1 MQPAVISPKTAT
13 DGGLTRSRRS
23 DMATP
28 TSAKNRVKS
37 GALIGAEH
45 RVRTG
50 DLRLGNEAVR
60 HPRFSTTLPESART
74 CDFLRVLRLPLRAQ
88 LHESSRGFS
97 TFMCPECATIA
108 PQHHAPLTR
117 RHAGGSPTRMFDRAR
132 LPAVRAGQVAPLPQ
146 HPERDQVRLQGSRL
160 RSSERDLQGSFL
172 KTMPRP
178 PVSSPSA
185 DDSASLDDVRRV
197 RAARDAREC
206 SGDVLSCALLL
217 RTGGDGVKAQR
228 RAQLE
233 AR

>member
-74 CDFLRVLRLPLRAQ
+74 CDFLRVLQAPPPSPAPRIFTRILD
-88 LHESSRGFS
+88 LHVPR
-97 TFMCPECATIA
+97 MC
-108 PQHHAPLTR
+108 H
-117 RHAGGSPTRMFDRAR
+117 DRAAA
-132 LPAVRAGQVAPLPQ
+132 PRAPHSTSCRWQPY
-146 HPERDQVRLQGSRL
+146 S
-160 RSSERDLQGSFL
+160 
-172 KTMPRP
+172 
-178 PVSSPSA
+178 
-185 DDSASLDDVRRV
+185 DVRPRTSTCCASRASCPTPATSGTRSGSTARQSVTFFGARSPRIIPEDHAETPCIFTV
-197 RAARDAREC
+197 RRRLCEPRRRPARPSRP
-206 SGDVLSCALLL
+206 
-217 RTGGDGVKAQR
+217 
-228 RAQLE
+228 
-233 AR
+233 

>member
-1 MQPAVISPKTAT
+1 MERNTGFEPATFALATRQSAIHDSP
-13 DGGLTRSRRS
+13 R
-23 DMATP
+23 P
-28 TSAKNRVKS
+28 
-37 GALIGAEH
+37 
-45 RVRTG
+45 
-50 DLRLGNEAVR
+50 
-60 HPRFSTTLPESART
+60 LPESART

-178 PVSSPSA
+178 LYLHRPPTTLRASTMSGTSEPPVMRESARATSS
-185 DDSASLDDVRRV
+185 L
-197 RAARDAREC
+197 ARFFFAPE
-206 SGDVLSCALLL
+206 VMA
-217 RTGGDGVKAQR
+217 
-228 RAQLE
+228 
-233 AR
+233 

>member
-1 MQPAVISPKTAT
+1 MQAPGI
-13 DGGLTRSRRS
+13 R
-23 DMATP
+23 
-28 TSAKNRVKS
+28 
-37 GALIGAEH
+37 AELE
-45 RVRTG
+45 R
-50 DLRLGNEAVR
+50 N
-60 HPRFSTTLPESART
+60 
-74 CDFLRVLRLPLRAQ
+74 
-88 LHESSRGFS
+88 
-97 TFMCPECATIA
+97 TF
-108 PQHHAPLTR
+108 TR

-132 LPAVRAGQVAPLPQ
+132 LPAVRAGQVAPRPQ
-146 HPERDQVRLQGSRL
+146 HPEPDQVRLQGSRL

-178 PVSSPSA
+178 AVSSPSA